1 MTNSKNNFVEK
12 TWSCIIEDADD
23 GSGDGI
29 LTLPPELCEMK
40 GWKEGTVLNMKA
52 ENGVLYISEVP
63 SEKNNI
69 T

>member
-40 GWKEGTVLNMKA
+40 GWKEGTVLNMKV